1 MPIYSKPTKE
11 LIKEFIENFSIPPKQ
26 GFGLIERKIITEGG
40 HFTRHEIISW
50 FNNKYPKIKRGTIT
64 AHLILLSTNAPSRVH
79 YKVKSTGEHDLLFQV
94 DSSNFRL
101 YDKEKDP
108 QPIYEK
114 DNITNSFAIDDEDVE
129 DKESKKFAYEKDLQ
143 NYLFKNLHEIE
154 DGLRLYEDEEING
167 IEFPVG
173 RRFIDILAID
183 RGNNFVVI
191 ELKVS
196 RGSDKTIGQLLYYMA
211 WIEKEHAEQGQT
223 VRGVIVANNI
233 SEDLKLASSRLSHVE
248 LFEYNLS
255 FTLNKIRKD
264 ILSNT

>member
-26 GFGLIERKIITEGG
+26 GLGLIERNKITEGG
-40 HFTRHEIISW
+40 HFSRQEIISW
-50 FNNKYPKIKRGTIT
+50 FNNRYPKIKRGTIT

-101 YDKEKDP
+101 YDKIKDP

-114 DNITNSFAIDDEDVE
+114 DNITNSFGIDDEDVE
-129 DKESKKFAYEKDLQ
+129 DKNSKEFAYEKDLQ
-143 NYLFKNLHEIE
+143 NFLSKNLHEIE
-154 DGLRLYEDEEING
+154 DGLQLYEDEEING

-173 RRFIDILAID
+173 GRFIDILAID
-183 RGNNFVVI
+183 RGKNFVVI

-196 RGSDKTIGQLLYYMA
+196 RGYDRVVGQLLRYMA
-211 WIEKEHAEQGQT
+211 WIRKNHADEGQL
-223 VRGVIVANNI
+223 VRGIIIAREI
-233 SEDLKLASSRLSHVE
+233 SEDLLLACSEIPNIDLCEYQLSVS
-248 LFEYNLS
+248 LKKVND
-255 FTLNKIRKD
+255 K
-264 ILSNT
+264 